1 MTQDEKIY
9 FGVRRDM
16 QVVFH
21 MFRDHIGNEPEIKIH
36 ILDGMIAGIVDM
48 YKTRIGLGDEE
59 IAMLFYK
66 LADTHAVPKSIREL
80 PEGGFVPLSKKDDED
95 EKGEDKDIA

>member
-1 MTQDEKIY
+1 VTPDEKIY
-9 FGVRRDM
+9 YGVRRDM

-21 MFRDHIGNEPEIKIH
+21 MFRESIGREPENKVH

-48 YKTRIGLGDEE
+48 YKTRIGLSDEE

-66 LADTHAVPKSIREL
+66 MADSHAVAESIRPI
-80 PEGGFVPLSKKDDED
+80 PENGIIPPPKNKED